1 MNKHLLTIYCACI
14 LSASILFIMS
24 FLSMMENV
32 RHLYELC
39 TGVFCGIFC
48 LLPII
53 FERKSIMS
61 LPLWFVIFMD
71 IAIFLH
77 AYGVLLLQYDL
88 LVFYDTVT
96 HTFSSFVICLCVILT
111 LFTLQR
117 YNSKVN
123 FSVGFTTVFIFLIM
137 MAFGAYW
144 EVMEYVVDLLTGT
157 GMQYSPFDTLR
168 DMFANALGSML
179 GSLFMYLFMR
189 NRSVE
194 EFIDSFN
201 LHKSLRKVLQGK
213 DHRQE

>member
-1 MNKHLLTIYCACI
+1 
-14 LSASILFIMS
+14 
-24 FLSMMENV
+24 
-32 RHLYELC
+32 
-39 TGVFCGIFC
+39 
-48 LLPII
+48 
-53 FERKSIMS
+53 MS

-144 EVMEYVVDLLTGT
+144 EVMEFVVDLLTGT

-201 LHKSLRKVLQGK
+201 IHKFLRKVLQGK
-213 DHRQE
+213 GRRQE